1 MLTAG
6 EVAGLIVA
14 MAWAILV
21 CFMAVVLVKL
31 AQLLTETT
39 KMVSEL
45 SDRVVPLLEDAAV
58 TVSQTNR
65 QLVAVEA
72 IALDVKQVSGH
83 VAKVSNITQS
93 LVTGPLIKVAALGHG
108 IRQALGAHRR
118 GRPRPR
124 ELERRRR

>member
-21 CFMAVVLVKL
+21 CFLAVALVKL
-31 AQLLTETT
+31 ARLLTETT

-45 SDRVVPLLEDAAV
+45 GERVVPLLEDV
-58 TVSQTNR
+58 TATVGETNR

-72 IALDVKQVSGH
+72 ITRDVKQVSAH
-83 VAKVSNITQS
+83 AAKVSDVTQT
-93 LVTGPLIKVAALGHG
+93 LVTGPLIKIAALSHG
-108 IRQALGAHRR
+108 VRRALSARRR
-118 GRPRPR
+118 GRPTPQVI
-124 ELERRRR
+124 EGRRR

>member
-21 CFMAVVLVKL
+21 CFMAMVLVKL
-31 AQLLTETT
+31 ARLLTETT

-58 TVSQTNR
+58 TIGEANR

-83 VAKVSNITQS
+83 VAKVSDVTQS
-93 LVTGPLIKVAALGHG
+93 LVTGPLIKVAALSHG
-108 IRQALGAHRR
+108 IRQALGARRR
-118 GRPRPR
+118 GRPGPR
-124 ELERRRR
+124 ALERRRR